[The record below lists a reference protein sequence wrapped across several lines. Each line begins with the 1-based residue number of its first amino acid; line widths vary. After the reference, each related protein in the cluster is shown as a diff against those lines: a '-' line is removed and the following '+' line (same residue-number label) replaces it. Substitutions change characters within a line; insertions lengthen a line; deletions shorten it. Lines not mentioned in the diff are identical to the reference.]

1 MPVSRAALPAVALL
15 LAVLSVL
22 AVAHP
27 GTAPAAAPG
36 TEPPPAPPVLTL
48 APGAQP
54 DGALAVVAA
63 TPTGASEPDVHP
75 TITFS
80 RPVVTLGQAED
91 ANTRKGPATLTPA
104 VPGAW
109 HWIGSSAVEFVPDA
123 PLPLATAFT
132 VEVAAGLTAL
142 DGTSLTAPY
151 RFSFET
157 PRPRLLD
164 ASAMPG
170 LARLHA
176 DETLSFTFDQPVRDL
191 AEHVRLTAGAQRF
204 PLKVVRETNVRNEER
219 RAAAPR
225 YGRAP
230 DRGFEDRRTRYELKP
245 VTPLPLATA
254 FQCVIGADLAAA
266 LGPLTMGADRTVENV
281 STYGPLRIESAG
293 ACWGW
298 DGQFDS
304 DCPWGPLVLKT
315 TNRVDMA
322 SLKRNL
328 TITPAV
334 QVRWDDVSP
343 TDDHVV
349 LPARYRPGTRYTV
362 TIGAGVEDQFGQRA
376 PAFRAEVALSDVT
389 PRVDIDQ
396 YEVLIEAASDGT
408 LPVRAVNVPR
418 VDARIWTIAPS
429 DLARFRN
436 ASETKL
442 FTPPSPPKSAALDFG
457 PRRNVFRWKHLDLR
471 QALPA
476 GRTTGLFVVELNGGR
491 PGGARTVTAQITDL
505 AVHAKLGPASSL
517 AWVTRV
523 SSAAPVEGAEVVVY
537 DGQGAAKARATT
549 GADGVARLPGLAG
562 LVNEEQWGGI
572 AHVLVAATKD
582 GDTGVVPSD
591 VAVNAWQYG
600 LMGGWEGVRPEGH
613 GLVTP
618 ERGVYRPGE
627 DVLVKGVVRYRKV
640 GALRVPAAGS
650 KAVLKAVDPRGN
662 VAFKSEVA
670 LSRFGT
676 FDAKV
681 PLGADA
687 PLGWWNVQARVAV
700 DGKDIDVTGSFR
712 VEEYRAPQ
720 FQVDVRAAAKEVI
733 AGDPLAATASARYLF
748 GGAMSGAAVNW
759 SATRRSIDFEPPGHP
774 DFTFGVHTWGWD
786 DDEPRGWSDV
796 VGDGTGTTD
805 AAGAYAIAAGT
816 ADAPAGRT
824 FAVTL
829 EAEVTDVSRQR
840 IANRAEVTVHP
851 AAVYA
856 GVRAGDGF
864 AVAGRPADVTLLAA
878 KPDGALV
885 AGLPLTLDVARRT
898 WKSIRKNESGSW
910 FTVSEAV
917 DEPVTTCKT
926 TSAAADA
933 VPCAF
938 TPDAPGLYK
947 LTAAVV
953 DGRGRTQKSSTWLY
967 AAGAGWVSWQQ
978 TDDMKLELVPDRA
991 SYAAGDV
998 AKVLVKSPFPE
1009 AEALVTVEREG
1020 VLSVRR
1026 VHVAGSAQPIE
1037 IPLDE
1042 SAVPNVYV
1050 SVVLVR
1056 GRVTSPP
1063 AVEGDIDPGR
1073 PAARV
1078 GIAELKV
1085 DRTPVRLAVA
1095 VTPER
1100 TTYKPRETVNVALRV
1115 TDAKGAGAP
1124 CELAVWAVDE
1134 GVLRL
1139 TAYELPDLVETIFP
1153 FRPLSV
1159 STLEALVN
1167 LLKKQE
1173 EREKGED
1180 PVAALRGDA
1189 LYEMGRAWGGAGGE
1203 AAGSGFRSQFKTT
1216 AFFAGSVITDGEG
1229 AARVSFTLPDNLTTF
1244 RVMALAVTES
1254 DRFGSGTAKVEVK
1267 KPLLALPATPR
1278 FSRSGDRFEAG
1289 VVVHRDAPAS
1299 AGPVDVTV
1307 TVNAEGVS
1315 PDGPIKR
1322 TVPVTGGK
1330 PVEVRFGFAAEAPGR
1345 ARLRF
1350 AVAGGGE
1357 RDGVEQVLPVI
1368 LPAPLEATAVYG
1380 DTRDRSV
1387 EGLTPPNN
1395 VRADA
1400 GGLEVTLA
1408 SSAMGGYGGAVRQLV
1423 EYPYGCAE
1431 QLSSRLIPFVAMAR
1445 LQKAFGVAP
1454 VAASEEQKQR
1464 MRWTGELFSRWF
1476 GDDVLHLTG
1485 AESYDEVVTKTIAA
1499 LTRLQ
1504 SPGGGF
1510 RYWPSDACPSPYVSG
1525 YVVLALANARAAGYA
1540 VDDKVLTAGQQFLA
1554 DVVAPG
1560 TTFTCDGVKHDI
1572 GLETRTVAVWVLA
1585 RTGAPRASYYG
1596 ELFAAR
1602 ERLSLVA
1609 RAMLADAVLGGGGD
1623 PAMGQTL
1630 VTELMNRA
1638 KQTAAEV
1645 HFEDADVQVHA
1656 PDWSSDTRTTAIAL
1670 LLLADRLPDHP
1681 FTAKIA
1687 RWLAAARDRAG
1698 AYRNTQEAAFT
1709 LLALSELLATK
1720 EKDVPDFK
1728 ATVSL
1733 ERDTLVAEPFK
1744 GRSLEPVR
1752 RAVPIKGLL
1761 GKAARTSLI
1770 FEKEGTGVLYYA
1782 ATLRYAPLAVDQPA
1796 LDRGIVVQRW
1806 FEPWRGGGAT
1816 LSVKAGDLVR
1826 LRVRVAT
1833 SQERRWVVV
1842 EVPLPAGLESVDP
1855 ALATSARTP
1864 RAVSTGTTTPAN
1876 GNDEGVEGEDGDEDS
1891 PWATRFWSPFNHRE
1905 LRDDRVLLFADL
1917 LPPGV
1922 HEMTIAAR
1930 ATTPGTFVLGAARA
1944 AEMYT
1949 PEVFGRSTGGTFRV
1963 AP

>member
-15 LAVLSVL
+15 LAVLSVF
-22 AVAHP
+22 AVTRP
-27 GTAPAAAPG
+27 GHAPSAAPG
-36 TEPPPAPPVLTL
+36 TEPVPEPPVLTL
-48 APGAQP
+48 APGATP
-54 DGALAVVAA
+54 DGSLTVVAA
-63 TPTGASEPDVHP
+63 TPTGATEPDAHP
-75 TITFS
+75 TLTFS
-80 RPVVTLGQAED
+80 RPVVTLGQADD
-91 ANTRKGPATLTPA
+91 ANTRTAPATIAPA
-104 VPGAW
+104 VAGTW
-109 HWIGSSAVEFVPDA
+109 HWIGSSALEFVPDA
-123 PLPLATAFT
+123 PLPLATAFA
-132 VEVAAGLTAL
+132 VEVPAGLTAL

-151 RFSFET
+151 RFQFET

-164 ASAMPG
+164 ASAKNG
-170 LARLHA
+170 LTRLTA
-176 DETLSFTFDQPVRDL
+176 DDTLTLTFDQPVRDL
-191 AEHVRLTAGAQRF
+191 AAHVRLTAGARSF
-204 PLKVVRETNVRNEER
+204 PLKVVREVNAREAER
-219 RAAAPR
+219 ARANPR
-225 YGRAP
+225 FGREP
-230 DRGFEDRRTRYELKP
+230 DRGFADRRTVYELKP
-245 VTPLPLATA
+245 VAPLPLATA
-254 FQCVIGADLAAA
+254 FRCVIDAGLASV
-266 LGPLTMGADRTVENV
+266 LGPLTMGADKEIEKVA
-281 STYGPLRIESAG
+281 TYGPLRILDAG
-293 ACWGW
+293 ACWNWNGT
-298 DGQFDS
+298 FDE
-304 DCPWGPLVLKT
+304 DCPWGPVVLKT
-315 TNRVDMA
+315 TNRVDVA
-322 SLKRNL
+322 SLRKAL

-334 QVRWDDVSP
+334 TLDWDNVSP
-343 TDDHVV
+343 SDDHVV
-349 LPARYRPGTRYTV
+349 LSGRYRPGTRYTLS
-362 TIGAGVEDQFGQRA
+362 IAAGVADDFGQTA
-376 PAFRAEVALSDVT
+376 PAFRGEVVLSDLRPSVT
-389 PRVDIDQ
+389 VDRYDA
-396 YEVLIEAASDGT
+396 LIEAASDGT
-408 LPVRAVNVPR
+408 LPVRAVNTPSVQAS
-418 VDARIWTIAPS
+418 VWTVTPS
-429 DLARFRN
+429 EMARFKN
-436 ASETKL
+436 AGGPHPWK
-442 FTPPSPPKSAALDFG
+442 PAGAARAVTLDFG
-457 PRRNVFRWKHLDLR
+457 AKVNVFRWKHLDLR
-471 QALPA
+471 AALPA
-476 GRTTGLFVVELNGGR
+476 GGRTGLFLVSLSGNPMV
-491 PGGARTVTAQITDL
+491 AAQVTDL

-517 AWVTRV
+517 AWVTRL
-523 SSAAPVEGAEVVVY
+523 STGAAVENAEVVVY
-537 DGQGAAKARATT
+537 DGDGSAKARATT

-562 LVNEEQWGGI
+562 LVREERWGGV

-627 DVLVKGVVRYRKV
+627 DVLLKGVLRYRTL

-650 KAVLKAVDPRGN
+650 KVVLKIVDPRGN
-662 VAFKSEVA
+662 EAFKTEVG

-687 PLGWWNVQARVAV
+687 PLGWWNAQAKLDV
-700 DGKDIDVTGSFR
+700 DGKEIEVTGSFR

-720 FQVDVRAAAKEVI
+720 FQVDVRAAAKEVV

-748 GGAMSGAAVNW
+748 GGAMPGAAVNW
-759 SATRRSIDFEPPGHP
+759 SATRRSLDFAPPGHP

-786 DDEPRGWSDV
+786 DEEPRSWNDV

-805 AAGAYAIAAGT
+805 AAGSYTIVAGT

-856 GVRAGDGF
+856 GLSAGDGF
-864 AVAGRPADVTLLAA
+864 ATAGRPATVTLIAA
-878 KPDGALV
+878 QPDGALV
-885 AGLPLTLDVARRT
+885 AGLPLALDVARRT

-917 DEPVTTCKT
+917 DEPVTTCKA
-926 TSAAADA
+926 TSAADA

-947 LTAAVV
+947 LTASVTDA
-953 DGRGRTQKSSTWLY
+953 RGRTQKSSTWLY

-1020 VLSVRR
+1020 VLSVKR
-1026 VHVAGSAQPIE
+1026 VHVTGSAQPVD

-1050 SVVLVR
+1050 SVVLER
-1056 GRVTSPP
+1056 GRVAAAP

-1078 GIAELKV
+1078 GIVELKV
-1085 DRTPVRLAVA
+1085 DRTPKRLAVA

-1100 TTYKPRETVNVALRV
+1100 TSYKPRETVNVALKV
-1115 TDAKGAGAP
+1115 TDSKGAGAP

-1139 TAYELPDLVETIFP
+1139 TAYELPDLVEAIFP

-1180 PVAALRGDA
+1180 PVASLKYLTVASNALG
-1189 LYEMGRAWGGAGGE
+1189 WGGAGGE
-1203 AAGSGFRSQFKTT
+1203 AAGAGFRSQFKTT
-1216 AFFAGSVITDGEG
+1216 AFFAGSVLTDAQG
-1229 AARVSFTLPDNLTTF
+1229 AARVSFALPDNLTTF
-1244 RVMALAVTES
+1244 RVMALAVTDG
-1254 DRFGSGTAKVEVK
+1254 DRFGAGFSKIEVR

-1307 TVNAEGVS
+1307 TVAADGVRPEGPV
-1315 PDGPIKR
+1315 KR

-1330 PVEVRFGFAAEAPGR
+1330 PVEVRFGFAADAPGR

-1368 LPAPLEATAVYG
+1368 LAAPLEATAVYG
-1380 DTRDRSV
+1380 DTRDRTV

-1445 LQKAFGVAP
+1445 LQKAFGVTP
-1454 VAASEEQKQR
+1454 VAASAEQRKNLR
-1464 MRWTGELFSRWF
+1464 ATNELFGRWF
-1476 GDDVLHLTG
+1476 GDDLLQLTG
-1485 AESYDEVVTKTIAA
+1485 AESYDEVVTKTVAA
-1499 LTRLQ
+1499 LSKLQ

-1510 RYWPSDACPSPYVSG
+1510 RYWPSSTCPSPYVSS
-1525 YVVLALANARAAGYA
+1525 YAVLALANARAAGYA

-1554 DVVAPG
+1554 DAVAPG
-1560 TTFTCDGVKHDI
+1560 TGYACDGLRYTID
-1572 GLETRTVAVWVLA
+1572 LETRTAAVWVLA
-1585 RTGAPRASYYG
+1585 RTGAPRASFYG

-1602 ERLSLVA
+1602 ERLSLVS
-1609 RAMLADAVLGGGGD
+1609 RTMLADAVLGGGGD

-1681 FTAKIA
+1681 FTGKIA
-1687 RWLAAARDRAG
+1687 RWLASARDRGG

-1720 EKDVPDFK
+1720 EKDVPDFT
-1728 ATVSL
+1728 ARVTL
-1733 ERDTLVAEPFK
+1733 GRDTLIAEPFK
-1744 GRSLEPVR
+1744 GRSLDPVH
-1752 RAVPIKGLL
+1752 RAVPIRDLL
-1761 GKAARTSLI
+1761 GKEAPTSLV
-1770 FEKEGTGVLYYA
+1770 FEKSGTGVLYYA
-1782 ATLRYAPLAVDQPA
+1782 ATLRYAPVATDLPA
-1796 LDRGIVVQRW
+1796 LDRGLVVQRW
-1806 FEPWRGGGAT
+1806 FEPWRGGGAS
-1816 LSVKAGDLVR
+1816 LSYKAGDLVR

-1833 SQERRWVVV
+1833 PQERRWVVV

-1864 RAVSTGTTTPAN
+1864 RAVSTNTATPEN
-1876 GNDEGVEGEDGDEDS
+1876 GGDEGEEGDEES
-1891 PWATRFWSPFNHRE
+1891 PWATRFWNPFNHRE
-1905 LRDDRVLLFADL
+1905 LRDDRVLLFADE

-1949 PEVFGRSTGGTFRV
+1949 PEVFGRSAGGTFRV